1 MVYLVSQNRNL
12 FSPEKYQQ
20 ISFEEAMKILI
31 PLKLVQFDTETMGL
45 DCHTKALLT
54 VQLGNKENQV
64 IFDWT
69 TLKKEEKLQLKA
81 YFESERVFI
90 GWNLMFD
97 LTFMYVQDIW
107 PKHLWDGMLAEILIY
122 LGCPPILS
130 PEVYDKIKTPG
141 YAPVYAKDN
150 PNLLSYYELS
160 YSLKAAAKR
169 RCGIDLD
176 KSVRGEIINKGL
188 TEDVIEYAA
197 NDVVWLEDIKDA
209 QEIEL
214 RKQDLMFALE
224 FECEFIKSLA
234 YFKYCG
240 VHLDKVKWSEK
251 IARDVARLHTAEKAL
266 NDWVVEWDIQ
276 RSPEPGYEFRYVDR
290 WYNNSACQNEE
301 EIKLV
306 KEGYVR
312 SPQHDKDSFL
322 AYKKRQRS
330 PFTKQNLQR
339 GLFDGFNGFEEF
351 DDRPQ
356 CTINWSSSKQVIQL
370 FELLGINVKTFDKK
384 TKREKKSV
392 EEKLLSPQKEQFP
405 IIKLYLEYQGAAKVV
420 STYGDNW
427 LKAVNEKT
435 GRIHVDFHSIG
446 TDTGRVSSGGG
457 VYKLNLQ
464 NLPHDAET
472 RSCFTSE
479 PGNVWISADYSGQ
492 ESAITA
498 SVANDP
504 KMIEILS
511 SGGDLHSEVARSCWP
526 DLLGNLTVDEIKHQ
540 YKGYRQ
546 NAKGVEFGIFYG
558 GDANTLR
565 TNKGFE
571 IKEAERIYNSFM
583 AAFPGIKKY
592 QDYCRKEVMAKGYIL
607 MNPVTRHRAH
617 IFDHVDLARTMDKFA
632 DPEFWSYYREM
643 KKEAPSCETVQD
655 VKKFFKR
662 KSESERQSINY
673 RIQNRGACAFKLASI
688 KFFNWIV
695 QNNYQNIVKMC
706 VPVHDE
712 FNVEC
717 PEHMSEEVGQVL
729 IQCMIVG
736 GKPFCP
742 NVFLGA
748 DLSKHRICTKGYVLN
763 GEIIMETG
771 DVIATIEEK
780 VIHNLRTDKK
790 YVLKELPKDV
800 EDYLDDNGP
809 FPTYWVH

>member
-1 MVYLVSQNRNL
+1 
-12 FSPEKYQQ
+12 
-20 ISFEEAMKILI
+20 MKILI